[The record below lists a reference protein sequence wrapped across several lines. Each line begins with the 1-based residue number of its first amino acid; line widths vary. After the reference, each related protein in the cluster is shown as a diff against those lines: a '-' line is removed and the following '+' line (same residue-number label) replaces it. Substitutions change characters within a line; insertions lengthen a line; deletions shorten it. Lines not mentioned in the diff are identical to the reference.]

1 MCVWRGLERVSL
13 HKCSC
18 TCREELGI
26 TSVWTVGADSH
37 GHGHASHAGRG
48 PSRSD
53 FAFGLVPAVP
63 LLFSGVN
70 LCFPFTWVSWLW
82 PSSLGACPSA
92 VARGLVPGGRP
103 LLRVLVEPRVA
114 PTRPRCPASRSSHWT
129 TRGFRAFTGS
139 SYFMDLEW
147 FKNVVMFVIWCVWV
161 LENWMSAPRGGVA
174 LGASAGRLGSRR
186 RSSCVGAAR
195 PQGTRPRSPPPGG
208 SRHLM
213 AKPCSRSCNG
223 FDSRAVRMYSPF
235 STLTSFCN
243 PNVRFCVFKNRAQ

>member
-139 SYFMDLEW
+139 PYFMDLEW
-147 FKNVVMFVIWCVWV
+147 FKNVVMLLSGACGC
-161 LENWMSAPRGGVA
+161 SKTGCPPRGVASPSGHRRAAWAAVAGLPASELPGLRGHGLALLPPGA
-174 LGASAGRLGSRR
+174 LGTSWRSRVLAAVMGLTAAQFACTLHSAR
-186 RSSCVGAAR
+186 
-195 PQGTRPRSPPPGG
+195 
-208 SRHLM
+208 
-213 AKPCSRSCNG
+213 
-223 FDSRAVRMYSPF
+223 
-235 STLTSFCN
+235 
-243 PNVRFCVFKNRAQ
+243 